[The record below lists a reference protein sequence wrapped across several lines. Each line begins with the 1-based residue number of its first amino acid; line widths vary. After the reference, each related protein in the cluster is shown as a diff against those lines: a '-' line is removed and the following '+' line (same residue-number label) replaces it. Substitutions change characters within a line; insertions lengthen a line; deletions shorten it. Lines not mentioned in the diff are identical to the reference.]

1 MAIASVLIDPA
12 AENNASTADSKA
24 VDALAAASTADSKAV
39 AAELVASSADSIAD
53 AAILDASTADSKAV
67 VADDAASTA
76 DSKAVVAGATADG
89 ASTAVGSAIGSEPG
103 VGDYK
108 VTDVK
113 RDTNGSIVFEYD
125 DSQIT

>member
-1 MAIASVLIDPA
+1 MAIASILVDPNA
-12 AENNASTADSKA
+12 DNNASTA
-24 VDALAAASTADSKAV
+24 LENASIADSKAV
-39 AAELVASSADSIAD
+39 SVATEASI
-53 AAILDASTADSKAV
+53 ADSKAV
-67 VADDAASTA
+67 SVATEASIA

-108 VTDVK
+108 VTDLK
-113 RDTNGSIVFEYD
+113 RDADGSIVFEYD